1 MKRFLSLLAAVL
13 LAQALAC
20 PALADG
26 SVTYDGG
33 AEEFIFAPGTKQSPT
48 SLFEDFLDMM
58 PGDER
63 TERIE
68 IRNARRSG
76 EAVRVYMRSLGA
88 QEDTDAFL
96 AQFTLTVRPAEDS
109 PLFEAPANETAQ
121 LSDWVCLGTIQPGGN
136 IPLDVTLAMPVTAG
150 NEWQS
155 RIGYIDWQ
163 FKIER
168 IPAAAEAAGTPGTG
182 DAAHPGLY
190 LTAVSLAA
198 LGIVFARRKAK
209 N

>member
-13 LAQALAC
+13 LALALAC

-33 AEEFIFAPGTKQSPT
+33 AEDFIFAPGTKHSPT

-88 QEDTDAFL
+88 QEDTENFL
-96 AQFTLTVRPAEDS
+96 AQFTLTVRSVEAS
-109 PLFEAPANETAQ
+109 PLFEAPASETAQ

-136 IPLDVTLAMPVTAG
+136 IPLDVTLAMPIMAG

-155 RIGYIDWQ
+155 QIGYIDWQ

-168 IPAAAEAAGTPGTG
+168 IPAASGTVRTG
-182 DAAHPGLY
+182 DAAHPALY
-190 LTAVSLAA
+190 LAAVSLAA
-198 LGIVFARRKAK
+198 LGLVLARRKAGQHS
-209 N
+209 

>member
-1 MKRFLSLLAAVL
+1 MKRFVSLLAAVL
-13 LAQALAC
+13 LALVLAC

-63 TERIE
+63 SERIE

-88 QEDTDAFL
+88 QEGTDAFL
-96 AQFTLTVRPAEDS
+96 AQFTLTVRPAEAS

-136 IPLDVTLAMPVTAG
+136 IPLDVTLAMPITAG

-155 RIGYIDWQ
+155 RTGYIDWQ

-168 IPAAAEAAGTPGTG
+168 IPAAGTVRTG
-182 DAAHPGLY
+182 DAAHPAVWLAAA
-190 LTAVSLAA
+190 AVSLAA
-198 LGIVFARRKAK
+198 LGVVLARRKAE

>member
-1 MKRFLSLLAAVL
+1 MKRFLSLLAALL
-13 LAQALAC
+13 LALALAC

-88 QEDTDAFL
+88 QENTDSFL
-96 AQFTLTVRPAEDS
+96 AQFTLAVRPAEDS

-136 IPLDVTLAMPVTAG
+136 IPLDVTLAMPITAG
-150 NEWQS
+150 NEWQNQ
-155 RIGYIDWQ
+155 IGYIDWQ

-168 IPAAAEAAGTPGTG
+168 IPAATETARTG
-182 DAAHPGLY
+182 DAAQPGLY
-190 LTAVSLAA
+190 LAAVSLAA
-198 LGIVFARRKAK
+198 LGIVLARRKAGQHS
-209 N
+209 